1 VTAQRFGFAFAALA
15 LALGA
20 CSGKQGDQAA
30 QGASQAVQSAGKA
43 AQSIATSAPV
53 LAARD
58 VLLGI
63 EVRARIVAVDIDAA
77 TSVTVS
83 ARDGVV
89 ALGGTVRTAALA
101 RAVDDAARKASGVRV
116 VRSTVRVDPNAAGA
130 GAQARNLAL
139 AASVMATV
147 AAQTGINAIGV
158 RAQAQNGAVTIDG
171 TVHSTAMKQIVLD
184 AARHTSGVHSVAD
197 RLQVSR

>member
-1 VTAQRFGFAFAALA
+1 MSVLRFGLVFAIAALA
-15 LALGA
+15 LAA

-30 QGASQAVQSAGKA
+30 QGASQAIQSAGKA

-63 EVRARIVAVDIDAA
+63 ELRARIVAVDIDAA
-77 TSVTVS
+77 TSVSVS

-89 ALGGTVRTAALA
+89 TLGGTVRTAALA
-101 RAVDDAARKASGVRV
+101 RAVDDAARKTSGVRV
-116 VRSTVRVDPNAAGA
+116 VHSTVRVDPNAVGA

-158 RAQAQNGAVTIDG
+158 RAAAQNGVVTIDG
-171 TVHSTAMKQIVLD
+171 TVHSAAVKQIVLD
-184 AARHTSGVHSVAD
+184 AARRTSGVHSVTD
-197 RLQVSR
+197 RLRVSK